1 MFSCNHRDLIVWQ
14 KSMDLAL
21 ESHAIADELPSFER
35 FALTDQIRRSAG
47 SIPANLAEGSGRFYS
62 GDFLHHVSFARG
74 SLMELDT
81 HLEIALRRRY
91 LTAARL
97 STGAE
102 LIDHV
107 GRMLTRLGISL
118 QRRRRDLR

>member
-1 MFSCNHRDLIVWQ
+1 VFSRSHRDLIVWQ

-21 ESHAIADELPSFER
+21 ESQGIADELPSFER
-35 FALTDQIRRSAG
+35 FALTDQIRRSAN
-47 SIPANLAEGSGRFYS
+47 SVPANLAEGSGRFHT

-91 LTAARL
+91 VAAERL
-97 STGAE
+97 ATGVE
-102 LIDHV
+102 LMDHV

-118 QRRRRDLR
+118 QRRHRDLR